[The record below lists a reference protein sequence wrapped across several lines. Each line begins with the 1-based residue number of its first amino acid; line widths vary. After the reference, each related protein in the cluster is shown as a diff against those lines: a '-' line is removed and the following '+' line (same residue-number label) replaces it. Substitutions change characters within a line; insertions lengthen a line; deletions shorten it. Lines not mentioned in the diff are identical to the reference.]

1 MLEVFEKIKN
11 DLLRKDH
18 LTATSEI
25 LLNDAFAEAANAT
38 DGKLRG
44 NNTLFVTHV
53 LGVAAI
59 IADMKLYDKMQGIT
73 TMAIT
78 AVFLHEADR
87 FVHFDIKIIEKKYGK
102 TIADIVFAL
111 RKISEIDFKTTRLQ
125 VDIFSKL
132 LISYSTHPLIIL
144 IKLADRLEVM
154 RSLSYFPK
162 NKQEKKSAETMLLF
176 SPIAHQLGLYKLYA
190 ELDDLSLRYMEPDD
204 YRDIATQLH
213 LGEEARNKLISNFI
227 RPINTKLKHAGLKF
241 TVKQRTKS
249 VYSIYKKMQK
259 QKLPFESVYDV
270 FAIRIIIDCGISE
283 EKSLCWKVYSIVTEQ
298 YAPDIS
304 RLRDWITVPKPNG
317 YESLHITVETEN
329 KQFVEIQI
337 RSKRM
342 DDNAENGTAAHF
354 LYKGIAQDKKS
365 STENWF
371 NNIKN
376 ILSGNNKENAQ
387 FVPELQEIFV
397 FTPNGDLRQLPKDAT
412 VLDFAY
418 DIHSGIGSKC
428 TSAVINGRH
437 ASIREVIKTGDTV
450 AIQTSKNQKP
460 SKNWLDFVVTQK
472 AKVNIRRSVRKQ
484 EEQEQERVSS
494 ILKNAKKPETEISKD
509 IPKMNHSVENVIRN
523 DYNSGDY
530 ITIDKDLTKVEYR
543 LAKCCNPILGDPI
556 FGFITIGK
564 GISIHRTNCPNADQM
579 LKNFPYR
586 IIQAKWKSDSIDG
599 AFQANIKIVAEDVVA
614 AERTIIQTVE
624 STLAKIRSV
633 HLMPQRGLLTG
644 QIQVY
649 VTNSKQMDILLSRLQ
664 ALKFVHKAIRLKQ

>member
-1 MLEVFEKIKN
+1 MREIFEKKKN
-11 DLLRKDH
+11 DLLRKDR
-18 LTATSEI
+18 LTATSEM
-25 LLNDAFAEAANAT
+25 LLDDAFEEVVNAT
-38 DGKLRG
+38 NGKLRD
-44 NNTLFVTHV
+44 NNAFFVTHA
-53 LGVAAI
+53 LAVAAI
-59 IADMKLYDKMQGIT
+59 IADMKLYAQMPGIT

-78 AVFLHEADR
+78 AIFLHESDR
-87 FVHFDIKIIEKKYGK
+87 FFHFDKKVIEEKYGK
-102 TIADIVFAL
+102 TIADIVLGL

-154 RSLSYFPK
+154 RSLSYFSK

-176 SPIAHQLGLYKLYA
+176 SPIAHKLGLYKLYA
-190 ELDDLSLRYMEPDD
+190 ELDDLSLRYMEPDS
-204 YRDIATQLH
+204 YRDIATKLH
-213 LGEEARNKLISNFI
+213 PGEDARNKLASNFI
-227 RPINTKLKHAGLKF
+227 RPINSKLKRAGLKF
-241 TVKQRTKS
+241 VVKQRTKS

-270 FAIRIIIDCGISE
+270 FAIRIIIDCDIEE
-283 EKSLCWKVYSIVTEQ
+283 EKDCCWKAYSIVTAQ
-298 YAPDIS
+298 YTPDTS
-304 RLRDWITVPKPNG
+304 RLRDWITVPKSNG
-317 YESLHITVETEN
+317 YESLHITVETEDKN
-329 KQFVEIQI
+329 FVEIQI

-365 STENWF
+365 STENWL

-376 ILSGNNKENAQ
+376 MLSGSSKEDENV
-387 FVPELQEIFV
+387 VPELQEVFV
-397 FTPNGDLRQLPKDAT
+397 FTPNGDLRQLPKGAT

-418 DIHSGIGSKC
+418 DIHSGIGAKC

-437 ASIREVIKTGDTV
+437 ASIREVVQTGDTV

-460 SKNWLDFVVTQK
+460 SKNWLDFVITQK
-472 AKVNIRRSVRKQ
+472 ARLNIRRAVRKQ
-484 EEQEQERVSS
+484 EEQEQERASS
-494 ILKNAKKPETEISKD
+494 ILKNSKKTEQENTKEV
-509 IPKMNHSVENVIRN
+509 PKTHYSAENITEN

-543 LAKCCNPILGDPI
+543 LAKCCHPILGDSI

-564 GISIHRTNCPNADQM
+564 GISIHRSNCPNADQM
-579 LKNFPYR
+579 LKNSPYR
-586 IIQAKWKSDSIDG
+586 IIQARWKNDTIDG
-599 AFQANIKIVAEDVVA
+599 AFQASVKIVAEDVVA
-614 AERTIIQTVE
+614 AEKIIIQTVE
-624 STLAKIRSV
+624 GTSAKIRSV
-633 HLMPQRGLLTG
+633 RLIPQRELLTG

-649 VTNSKQMDILLSRLQ
+649 VKNSKQMDILLSRLQ